1 MTAAG
6 RVNSSRTRAKA
17 LGNNNIV
24 CCANTNYGH
33 YALPWKQLYSDHTH
47 HSALYHKSTAP
58 KDPEVPNLPLN
69 KQREFHSHSCIPATA
84 GRWGHKH
91 SQNHHQNVC
100 CVYVGGAWNCKG
112 SVVGKLVPTKTTT
125 YTPTLKTFKTVVLI
139 HEYRIFTATT
149 ILLQFTSSFRSLG
162 RARHACCLNT
172 SRIKHHS
179 KTQRKV
185 IFTSY
190 SVY

>member
-1 MTAAG
+1 MHFPG
-6 RVNSSRTRAKA
+6 NSCNLT
-17 LGNNNIV
+17 
-24 CCANTNYGH
+24 T
-33 YALPWKQLYSDHTH
+33 HTTQH
-47 HSALYHKSTAP
+47 CHKSTAP

-84 GRWGHKH
+84 GRRGHKY

-100 CVYVGGAWNCKG
+100 CVYVGGAWNCNRKCCR
-112 SVVGKLVPTKTTT
+112 KTEHLVPTKTTT
-125 YTPTLKTFKTVVLI
+125 YTPILKTFKTVVLI

-172 SRIKHHS
+172 SRIK
-179 KTQRKV
+179 
-185 IFTSY
+185 
-190 SVY
+190 